1 MQMCNFRGAF
11 GPGSEVMKRLLLY
24 LLFSLLLGAELF
36 AGGNSE
42 GNTPALDGVDSETIE
57 EYPAVPFSL
66 AADFSTDFTQVSV
79 DLGRVVS
86 GGPGKNGIPALFD
99 PKFISISE
107 SSIPDDVQAIVV
119 TADGGG
125 VVGGETRVYPLNILV
140 WHELINDTIG
150 ELPILVSFCPLCG
163 SALVFNRTIKS
174 SSEVLDFRV
183 SGWLMDSNMIL
194 YDTLTESLWNQSL
207 GRGIAGMFNEIDLT
221 LLPFTMQRMGI
232 IRDQYPHALVVSED
246 TGYLRDYRRYP
257 YGNYESSDNLFF
269 PVSTIDDRYPR
280 KELFYIIPYKDY
292 SIALQLESLVT
303 GVDYL
308 FADEDFTFTLTW
320 ENEVFTITDE
330 SEEIMH
336 GYYEMWFS
344 WSVQHQGDGIVWN
357 IN

>member
-1 MQMCNFRGAF
+1 VYFRSAF
-11 GPGSEVMKRLLLY
+11 GPGSEVMKRILICLLISM
-24 LLFSLLLGAELF
+24 LLNFGLF

-42 GNTPALDGVDSETIE
+42 GSAPLLDGVDSDTSE
-57 EYPAVPFSL
+57 EYPVVPFSL
-66 AADFSTDFTQVSV
+66 AANFSTDFTQVSV

-99 PKFISISE
+99 PEFISISE

-119 TADGGG
+119 TAGG
-125 VVGGETRVYPLNILV
+125 GGETRIYPLNILV

-163 SALVFNRTIKS
+163 SALVFNRTIKT

-183 SGWLMDSNMIL
+183 SGWLMDSNMIM

-207 GRGIAGMFNEIDLT
+207 GRGIAGAFNETNLS

-232 IRDQYPHALVVSED
+232 IRSQYPHAQVVSED

-257 YGNYESSDNLFF
+257 YGNYESSDTLLF

-280 KELFYIIPYKDY
+280 KELFYIIPYKDH
-292 SIALQLESLVT
+292 SIALQLKNLEA

-308 FADEDFTFTLTW
+308 LSYEDFKLFLTW
-320 ENEVFTITDE
+320 ENEIFTITDA
-330 SEEIMH
+330 SENILH

-344 WSVQHQGDGIVWN
+344 WSVQHHDDGIVWD